1 MAKITYLNKVKVQ
14 DIPVAEINKFTD
26 ANANEIKSVVND
38 LDDIKQNKLVEG
50 AGIIID
56 DTDPLNPIIISTGGG
71 VTDHTILT
79 NIGVNTHPQIDA
91 HISNITTN
99 PHQVDKSDVGLSNVD
114 NTSDSNKPISNA
126 TQTALNYKVDKN
138 SLITASTKTKISYD
152 SKGLVTNGTNATTAD
167 ITDTLN
173 KRYLTDANLVVI
185 NNTSGTNTGDETILS
200 IQTKRPLKT
209 INSTSIEGSGNIVI
223 SGSSQNLQQVTD
235 IGNTTTN
242 TITVN
247 DGLGSSVNLYPSG
260 ILNLIAPGTSYFM
273 SLEASSA
280 QIGAYNGT
288 NFRTILQFPSTT
300 STHTIN
306 IPNKSGTFALLDDI
320 TAGATHPEYPPRN
333 ITATGASVLSTFT
346 SDAIGSVTGITTRT
360 LTPTNIGAESSLGN
374 PTVSGNILSSTTAG
388 VRSWITPPT
397 GGATNLSLS
406 VNNLVNIISSDT
418 GTDVS
423 LNASTDSVAGLMTA
437 STQTIGGAKTF
448 TSNISAPDFIGTSD
462 IRLKE
467 NIEELIPRKLN
478 TGYKS
483 FNFIKN
489 KEEKRVGLIA
499 QEVEIENP
507 EFVRTDLE
515 GMKSISYID
524 LHSEEIAYLKSKV
537 EQLEAMLLLLLK
549 K

>member
-26 ANANEIKSVVND
+26 ANANEIKSVVNG